1 MGSMVRK
8 LMRSVRRNTGRMQAS
23 IPAQTFGTVRA
34 GMHQAAEQAYLRS
47 RLAES
52 AAAEEEKEEMPAVI
66 GAEIPPDDAD
76 GGEIIEEIASGKEVI
91 VPDDEILAEI
101 ADPEASENEEA
112 EISEKEIFGSRIKE
126 QGARAS
132 MSVDWSGETVPVLGP
147 VTGGIGTAPETEL
160 VYDSGNAA
168 VREIIYPAP
177 VTAET
182 VRPFVPEAEDP
193 SANVAAA
200 PEGAE

>member
-8 LMRSVRRNTGRMQAS
+8 LMRSVRRNAGRMQAS
-23 IPAQTFGTVRA
+23 VPAQTFGTVRA

-52 AAAEEEKEEMPAVI
+52 AAAEEEKEEMPAVT
-66 GAEIPPDDAD
+66 GSEIPPDDAD
-76 GGEIIEEIASGKEVI
+76 GGEIIEEIASGEEVI

-112 EISEKEIFGSRIKE
+112 ESGKEIFGSRIKE

-147 VTGGIGTAPETEL
+147 VTGGIGAAPETEL
-160 VYDSGNAA
+160 VYDSGDAA

-177 VTAET
+177 VKAET

>member
-76 GGEIIEEIASGKEVI
+76 GGEIIEEIASGEEVI
-91 VPDDEILAEI
+91 VPDNEILAEI

-112 EISEKEIFGSRIKE
+112 EISEESGVRSEKCSDPRV
-126 QGARAS
+126 S
-132 MSVDWSGETVPVLGP
+132 MSFDRSGETVPVLGP
-147 VTGGIGTAPETEL
+147 VTGGIGAAPETEL